1 MKYTR
6 LGDLLIGTG
15 VINHD
20 QLQQALAIQKKKG
33 QRLGET
39 LVSEGIITE
48 RQLIDA
54 LTMQLGID
62 YVDLTDVDINPNMT
76 KLVSKNIAKRY
87 SVVPVRTSGDDL
99 YLAMSDPLNFIAT
112 EEVKASSRKH
122 IIPMIATQS
131 SIDHAISALYD
142 TEGAKRA
149 IREMQ
154 KEGIR
159 KPSYAIGTQTS
170 KLSDED
176 STQAPSIRLVD
187 NIIERGISDRA
198 SDIHI
203 EPQEDRVT
211 VRLRIDGILH
221 NVFKI
226 PKELQPSLTSR
237 IKIMCGMDVTERRVP
252 QDGRAVVRLHMKE
265 VDLRASTLPTVHGEK
280 IVLRILDRDQRMDTA
295 EGLGFY
301 GDNLDRYNALL
312 ENHQGIVLVVGP
324 TGSGKSSTLYAMV
337 QHLNTEAVNIVTL
350 EDPVEYNIEGVNQ
363 VQIDEKTGTT
373 FASGLRAVLR
383 QDPDIISVGEIRDT
397 ETANIAMRAAVTGHL
412 VFSTVHT
419 GDARSTLDR
428 LDDIDV
434 PPYMVATALKG
445 IISQRLL
452 RRICPNC
459 RHAYTPSP
467 NELESLGMDPDA
479 KDITF
484 YRGEG
489 CSECFNTGYQGRT
502 VAAEILHV
510 TPRLSRAIHD
520 RSSRDEFTAAVSASG
535 FHPIAENCRDL
546 VLKGIT
552 TSDEVLRTVF
562 TAE

>member
-1 MKYTR
+1 
-6 LGDLLIGTG
+6 
-15 VINHD
+15 
-20 QLQQALAIQKKKG
+20 
-33 QRLGET
+33 
-39 LVSEGIITE
+39 
-48 RQLIDA
+48 
-54 LTMQLGID
+54 
-62 YVDLTDVDINPNMT
+62 
-76 KLVSKNIAKRY
+76 
-87 SVVPVRTSGDDL
+87 
-99 YLAMSDPLNFIAT
+99 
-112 EEVKASSRKH
+112 
-122 IIPMIATQS
+122 
-131 SIDHAISALYD
+131 
-142 TEGAKRA
+142 
-149 IREMQ
+149 
-154 KEGIR
+154 
-159 KPSYAIGTQTS
+159 
-170 KLSDED
+170 
-176 STQAPSIRLVD
+176 
-187 NIIERGISDRA
+187 
-198 SDIHI
+198 
-203 EPQEDRVT
+203 
-211 VRLRIDGILH
+211 
-221 NVFKI
+221 
-226 PKELQPSLTSR
+226 
-237 IKIMCGMDVTERRVP
+237 
-252 QDGRAVVRLHMKE
+252 
-265 VDLRASTLPTVHGEK
+265 
-280 IVLRILDRDQRMDTA
+280 
-295 EGLGFY
+295 
-301 GDNLDRYNALL
+301 
-312 ENHQGIVLVVGP
+312 
-324 TGSGKSSTLYAMV
+324 MV

-397 ETANIAMRAAVTGHL
+397 ETANIAMRAAITGHL

-419 GDARSTLDR
+419 SDAISTLDR

-479 KDITF
+479 KDIAF

-520 RSSRDEFTAAVSASG
+520 RSSRHELTAAVSASG

-552 TSDEVLRTVF
+552 SSLQSRIKSCQSLSIRLYRTPPHMARQTSI
-562 TAE
+562 